1 MISVVVPM
9 FNEEAVLPEFER
21 RLTAATKTWGDDYE
35 IVVVDDGSTDLT
47 PSLLRIIADGDPR
60 WHVRRL
66 SRNFGHQAAVS
77 AGLEAAIGD
86 AVVVLDADLQD
97 PPEVVERLLDRWRD
111 GFDVVFAVRRNRKE
125 GLVKRLCYAGFYRL
139 WKLTSDVPPPADSG
153 DFCVM
158 DRRVVEVINKLPE
171 RNRFLRG
178 LRAFVGF
185 RQVGVE
191 YDREARRAGVSKYTF
206 KKLLRLASDGLF
218 SFGAAPLRL
227 ASAAG
232 LAFCLA
238 AFFLAAFV
246 VAWKLTDV
254 SIFGM
259 KPSNAAGWTSLAAV
273 ILFSA
278 GVQMLLLGVIG
289 EYLARIFEE
298 VKGRPGWIVA
308 EEFGGRKST
317 LLGGMFKPTVERP
330 FDETRSRA

>member
-1 MISVVVPM
+1 MWS
-9 FNEEAVLPEFER
+9 
-21 RLTAATKTWGDDYE
+21 Y
-35 IVVVDDGSTDLT
+35 
-47 PSLLRIIADGDPR
+47 
-60 WHVRRL
+60 
-66 SRNFGHQAAVS
+66 
-77 AGLEAAIGD
+77 
-86 AVVVLDADLQD
+86 
-97 PPEVVERLLDRWRD
+97 
-111 GFDVVFAVRRNRKE
+111 AVRRNRKE
-125 GLVKRLCYAGFYRL
+125 GLLKRLAYAGFYRL

-191 YDREARRAGVSKYTF
+191 YDRDARRAGVSKYTLE
-206 KKLLRLASDGLF
+206 KLVRLASDGLF

-232 LAFCLA
+232 VAFCLA

-254 SIFGM
+254 SILGM

-308 EEFGGRKST
+308 EEFGGGLHHGNPHATRPEFRFMEVDSSIGNPLNEPESSEFSGKRHLT
-317 LLGGMFKPTVERP
+317 LEGTSRRHNMFVLP
-330 FDETRSRA
+330 SHGW

>member
-1 MISVVVPM
+1 MIHVVVPM

-21 RLTAATKTWGDDYE
+21 RLTASAESWGDDYE
-35 IVVVDDGSTDLT
+35 VVVVDDGSTDST
-47 PSLLRIIADGDPR
+47 SALLRIIADKDPR
-60 WHVRRL
+60 WRVLRL

-77 AGLEAAIGD
+77 AGLEAANGNC
-86 AVVVLDADLQD
+86 VVILDADLQD
-97 PPEVVERLLDRWRD
+97 PPEVIERLLDRWRD

-125 GLVKRLCYAGFYRL
+125 ALVKRLAYAGFYRL

-153 DFCVM
+153 DFCLM
-158 DRRVVEVINKLPE
+158 DRRVVEVINELPE

-191 YDREARRAGVSKYTF
+191 YDRDARRAGVSKYTL
-206 KKLLRLASDGLF
+206 KKLLLLASDGLF

-232 LAFCLA
+232 VAFCLA
-238 AFFLAAFV
+238 AFFLATFV
-246 VAWKLTDV
+246 IAWKLTDV
-254 SIFGM
+254 SVLGM

-308 EEFGGRKST
+308 EEFGSRKPT
-317 LLGGMFKPTVERP
+317 VQGGMFKPVVQRP
-330 FDETRSRA
+330 FDESRSRA

>member
-21 RLTAATKTWGDDYE
+21 RLTTAAQTWGDDFE
-35 IVVVDDGSTDLT
+35 IVVVDDGSSDSTA
-47 PSLLRIIADGDPR
+47 SMLRIIAEADTH
-60 WHVRRL
+60 WHVLML

-77 AGLEAAIGD
+77 AGIEAAIGD

-111 GFDVVFAVRRNRKE
+111 GFDVVYAVRRNRKE
-125 GLVKRLCYAGFYRL
+125 GLLKRLAYAGFYRL

-158 DRRVVEVINKLPE
+158 DRRVVDVINKLPE

-191 YDREARRAGVSKYTF
+191 YDRDARRAGESKYTL
-206 KKLLRLASDGLF
+206 KKLVRLASDGLF

-232 LAFCLA
+232 VAFCLS

-246 VAWKLTDV
+246 IGWTLTDV
-254 SIFGM
+254 SILGM

-298 VKGRPGWIVA
+298 VKGRPSWIVA
-308 EEFGGRKST
+308 EEFGKTDPVRNST
-317 LLGGMFKPTVERP
+317 LRQR
-330 FDETRSRA
+330 RSEIQSAA